1 MTLPVDEVRRIAMAT
16 AEAVFGP
23 ETAMLLDVSA
33 GPDWSGDFAYFLDF
47 TLVQDRDRNVALD
60 RRFRLRSD
68 IRDRLETAGDETFPY
83 VRVLNRVVDPT
94 DG

>member
-1 MTLPVDEVRRIAMAT
+1 MTLPVDEVRRIAMDT
-16 AEAVFGP
+16 AETVFGP
-23 ETAMLLDVSA
+23 ETAMSLDISA

-47 TLVQDRDRNVALD
+47 TLVQDRDRQIALN

-68 IRDRLETAGDETFPY
+68 IRDRLESAGDETFPY
-83 VRVLNRVVDPT
+83 VRVLNQVVDPA